1 MPVTAQVTINDGLQR
16 KLGSGYPLHNSDG
29 LFGVQYESIGEFVI
43 IETEYYR
50 TLDINMTMNGQRV
63 DYCPEYT
70 KDTIVKLIPYYSLG
84 FIFYFLFEK
93 VKVYGLS
100 FTFSI
105 DKLKFMGDN

>member
-1 MPVTAQVTINDGLQR
+1 MVCN
-16 KLGSGYPLHNSDG
+16 GSWAVATHYTTLTGCSAYSMKASGSL
-29 LFGVQYESIGEFVI
+29 VI